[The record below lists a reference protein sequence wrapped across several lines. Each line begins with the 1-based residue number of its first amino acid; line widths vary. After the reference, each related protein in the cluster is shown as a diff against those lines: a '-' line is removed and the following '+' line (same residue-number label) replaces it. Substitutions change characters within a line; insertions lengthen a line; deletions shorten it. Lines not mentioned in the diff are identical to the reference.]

1 MSEETKKNIKE
12 KMGYTLNQ
20 RIILCVGELNKN
32 KNQMMAIDA
41 MEGIVKENPN
51 VILIL
56 AGNGPEKENL
66 EQAIIEKKLDKNV
79 KLIGYVTNLQ
89 EYQHISDIAISCSK
103 REGLPLN
110 IVEAMLSGT
119 PVVATMNR
127 GHRELIQD
135 GVNGF
140 IIEINDNQELKN
152 RILNLLDDLKEYE
165 KIREMAQKKAKK
177 YGYINVKKELHKIYY
192 KE

>member
-1 MSEETKKNIKE
+1 M
-12 KMGYTLNQ
+12 
-20 RIILCVGELNKN
+20 
-32 KNQMMAIDA
+32 
-41 MEGIVKENPN
+41 KENHN

-66 EQAIIEKKLDKNV
+66 EQAIIEKKLEKNV

>member
-1 MSEETKKNIKE
+1 
-12 KMGYTLNQ
+12 MGYTLNQ

-41 MEGIVKENPN
+41 MEGIVKENHN

-66 EQAIIEKKLDKNV
+66 EQAIIEKKLEKNV

-127 GHRELIQD
+127 GHRELIQE

-140 IIEINDNQELKN
+140 IVELNDKETLKDKIIE
-152 RILNLLDDLKEYE
+152 LLDNPNIYKLISQRALED
-165 KIREMAQKKAKK
+165 AKQYTFK
-177 YGYINVKKELHKIYY
+177 NVKKELNKIYF
-192 KE
+192 